1 MQAPFLGSHRTWQ
14 QMNPNKHSRQTNEMG
29 NALQSHSNKA
39 WDDLHSPQP
48 NLVFD
53 TLFVTNDVMHR
64 LVIA

>member
-1 MQAPFLGSHRTWQ
+1 
-14 QMNPNKHSRQTNEMG
+14 MNPNKHSRQTNEMG

-39 WDDLHSPQP
+39 QDDLHSPQP